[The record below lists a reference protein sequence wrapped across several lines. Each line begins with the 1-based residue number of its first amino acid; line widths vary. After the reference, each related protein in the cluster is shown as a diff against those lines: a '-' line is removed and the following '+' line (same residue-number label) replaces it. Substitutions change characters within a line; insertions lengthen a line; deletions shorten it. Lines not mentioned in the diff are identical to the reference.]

1 MLDFNNEN
9 TICLSLTMDRV
20 QMLVEVI
27 DGIIEMC
34 NDDVEFFNDAPRI
47 LLDDKNKVID
57 SEVEATKLKN
67 QISELECV
75 KRYIKDPEIFN
86 EPIWLTNIRND
97 RQFLTDDSR
106 FKFPS
111 VLLAIIDEGN
121 SVTLKI
127 NSFKG
132 GEATFMN
139 LPKLLFNLFKNCEER
154 QNKGVDKMEN
164 KRKVEDFAKS
174 LKNMNETKME
184 TKIDDMPEPD
194 ISFATEDDYK
204 KLSEAW
210 KSEDPCI
217 IDTDESEKC
226 DCGCGGS
233 CGDDC
238 CGGGCCQEKE
248 SKCKCCSN
256 HEEPEEIATVTGF
269 SSFGDIDDLEDD
281 ICVALDDIIENVE
294 YLKNKLYTE
303 GKCKECGKYIL
314 FHLSDPQLEILKLF
328 GLTLPEDAEYCTCE
342 KVETNKNKR
351 VYDKIEVNESVEK
364 ALDWIDSKNQ
374 KTEKCY
380 KLAREGELP
389 ITTKLTGEEAN
400 INTVNTLVENGVLV
414 TEDQHNAA
422 LYDCTAI
429 IEMMKKHATE
439 IVDTV
444 LDYEVEVNWAT
455 KEGVEVPTKSEEDLG
470 FDVKAHFDE
479 DEMVFKPF
487 ETKLV
492 PTGLYTA
499 VDANWGLIAKE
510 KGSTGKLGMRCGAGV
525 IDSGYR
531 GEIFIAIT
539 NDNPHYLV
547 ITKDPITQPVMGK
560 IVEHH
565 PTNPNLAMEKE
576 AMFYPYKKGICQLIV
591 VRNPRVKSNV
601 LSIEELQ
608 QIPSKRGTGKLGST
622 DNL

>member
-20 QMLVEVI
+20 QILVDAI
-27 DGIIEMC
+27 DGIIELC
-34 NDDVEFFNDAPRI
+34 NDDVKFFNDAPRI
-47 LLDDKNKVID
+47 LLDDKNNVVD

-86 EPIWLTNIRND
+86 EPIWLTNIKND
-97 RQFLTDDSR
+97 RQYLTDDSK
-106 FKFPS
+106 FKLPS
-111 VLLAIIDEGN
+111 ISLAIIDVGN
-121 SVTLKI
+121 SVTIKI

-139 LPKLLFNLFKNCEER
+139 LPKLLFNLFKNSEER

-164 KRKVEDFAKS
+164 NRKVEDFAKS
-174 LKNMNETKME
+174 LKNMNESKME
-184 TKIDDMPEPD
+184 TKINDMPEPD
-194 ISFATEDDYK
+194 ISFATEEDYK

-210 KSEDPCI
+210 KSTDSCI
-217 IDTDESEKC
+217 INTDESDEC

-238 CGGGCCQEKE
+238 CGGCCQEKE
-248 SKCKCCSN
+248 SKCGCCSN
-256 HEEPEEIATVTGF
+256 HEEETLLVTEL
-269 SSFGDIDDLEDD
+269 SNFGGVDDLEDD
-281 ICVALDDIIENVE
+281 ICEALDDILENVD
-294 YLKNKLYTE
+294 YVKNKLYTE

-342 KVETNKNKR
+342 KKETNRNNR
-351 VYDKIEVNESVEK
+351 VYDKIDVNESVEK
-364 ALDWIDSKNQ
+364 ALDWIKSENQ
-374 KTEKCY
+374 KTERCY
-380 KLAREGELP
+380 KMASEGELP
-389 ITTKLTGEEAN
+389 ITTKLTGEEVD
-400 INTVNTLVENGVLV
+400 INSVTPHVEDGVLAS
-414 TEDQHNAA
+414 ENQHNAA
-422 LYDCTAI
+422 LYDCTPI
-429 IEMMKKHATE
+429 IDLINNHGKE

-444 LDYEVEVNWAT
+444 LDYEVEVKWAA

-499 VDANWGLIAKE
+499 VDSNWGLIAKE
-510 KGSTGKLGMRCGAGV
+510 KGSTGKLAMRCGAGV

-531 GEIFIAIT
+531 GEIFIALT

-547 ITKDPITQPVMGK
+547 ITKDYITQPTMGK
-560 IVEHH
+560 IVEQH
-565 PTNPNLAMEKE
+565 PSNPNLAEEKE
-576 AMFYPYKKGICQLIV
+576 AMFYPYSKGICQLIV
-591 VRNPRVKSNV
+591 VRNPRVKSTV
-601 LSIEELQ
+601 ISIEELQ

>member
-20 QMLVEVI
+20 QMLVAVI
-27 DGIIEMC
+27 DGIIGIC
-34 NDDVEFFNDAPRI
+34 NDDVEIYNDAPRI
-47 LLDDKNKVID
+47 LIDDENNIID

-75 KRYIKDPEIFN
+75 KRYITDSEIFN
-86 EPIWLTNIRND
+86 EPIWMTKIRNSSEY
-97 RQFLTDDSR
+97 FTDDSK
-106 FKFPS
+106 FKLPT
-111 VLLAIIDEGN
+111 VLLAIIDTGN
-121 SVTLKI
+121 GVTLKI
-127 NSFKG
+127 NSIKG

-139 LPKLLFNLFKNCEER
+139 LPKLLFNLFKNCEEK
-154 QNKGVDKMEN
+154 QNKEVDKMEN

-194 ISFATEDDYK
+194 ISFATESDYK
-204 KLSEAW
+204 KLSEAC

-217 IDTDESEKC
+217 INTDEPEEC

-233 CGDDC
+233 CGDNC

-248 SKCKCCSN
+248 SKCRCCSN
-256 HEEPEEIATVTGF
+256 HEETEETLFVTEL
-269 SSFGDIDDLEDD
+269 SSFGGIDDLEDD
-281 ICVALDDIIENVE
+281 ICEALDDILENVD
-294 YLKNKLYTE
+294 YIKNKLYTE

-314 FHLSDPQLEILKLF
+314 FQLSDSQLEVLKLF

-342 KVETNKNKR
+342 KPEINRNKR

-380 KLAREGELP
+380 KVAGEGELP

-400 INTVNTLVENGVLV
+400 INAVNTLVENGVLA
-414 TEDQHNAA
+414 TENEHNAA

-429 IEMMKKHATE
+429 IELMKKHATE
-439 IVDTV
+439 IVDAV

-560 IVEHH
+560 IVEQH
-565 PTNPNLAMEKE
+565 PSNPNLAMEKE

-591 VRNPRVKSNV
+591 VRNPRVKSNT

>member
-1 MLDFNNEN
+1 MLEDFNNEN
-9 TICLSLTMDRV
+9 MICLSLTVDRV
-20 QMLVEVI
+20 QMLVSLI
-27 DGIIEMC
+27 DGIIGLC
-34 NDDVEFFNDAPRI
+34 KDDVEFYNDAPRI
-47 LLDDKNKVID
+47 LMDDKNNIIV

-67 QISELECV
+67 QISELESF
-75 KRYIKDPEIFN
+75 KRYIQDSTIFD
-86 EPIWLTNIRND
+86 EPLWMMNIKSHFID
-97 RQFLTDDSR
+97 TS
-106 FKFPS
+106 KFQTPS
-111 VLLAIIDEGN
+111 VLLAITDTGDSTTI
-121 SVTLKI
+121 KI
-127 NSFKG
+127 NSLKG

-139 LPKLLFNLFKNCEER
+139 LPKIIFNLFKQSEEK
-154 QNKGVDKMEN
+154 QNKGVDEMEN
-164 KRKVEDFAKS
+164 KRKVKDFAKS

-184 TKIDDMPEPD
+184 TKTDDMPEPD
-194 ISFATEDDYK
+194 IKFATEEDYK
-204 KLSEAW
+204 KLSEAL
-210 KSEDPCI
+210 KSEDSCI

-226 DCGCGGS
+226 DCGCDGS

-238 CGGGCCQEKE
+238 CGGCCQEKE
-248 SKCKCCSN
+248 SKCRCCSN
-256 HEEPEEIATVTGF
+256 HEEELPFMSELSNSGGV
-269 SSFGDIDDLEDD
+269 DDLEDD
-281 ICVALDDIIENVE
+281 ICEALDDILENVD
-294 YLKNKLYTE
+294 YVKNKLYTE

-314 FHLSDPQLEILKLF
+314 FQLSDPQLEVLKLF
-328 GLTLPEDAEYCTCE
+328 GLTLPEDAEYCACKKT
-342 KVETNKNKR
+342 
-351 VYDKIEVNESVEK
+351 DVNESVEK

-374 KTEKCY
+374 ETEKCY

-389 ITTKLTGEEAN
+389 TTTKLTGEEVN
-400 INTVNTLVENGVLV
+400 INTVNTLVENGALA
-414 TEDQHNAA
+414 TENQHNAA

-429 IEMMKKHATE
+429 IDLMKAHGKE

-455 KEGVEVPTKSEEDLG
+455 KEGVEVPTKSREDLG

-499 VDANWGLIAKE
+499 VDENWGLIAKE
-510 KGSTGKLGMRCGAGV
+510 KGSTGKLAMRCGAGV

-531 GEIFIAIT
+531 GEIFIALT

-547 ITKDPITQPVMGK
+547 ITKDDNLTSPTMGK
-560 IVEHH
+560 ITVQH
-565 PTNPNLAMEKE
+565 PSNPNLATEKE

-591 VRNPRVKSNV
+591 VRNPEVKSNV

>member
-1 MLDFNNEN
+1 MLDYNNEN
-9 TICLSLTMDRV
+9 MICLSLTMDRV
-20 QMLVEVI
+20 QMLVDVF

-34 NDDVEFFNDAPRI
+34 NDDVNFFNDAPRI
-47 LLDDKNKVID
+47 LLDDKNNIIET
-57 SEVEATKLKN
+57 EVEATKLKN
-67 QISELECV
+67 QISELECI

-97 RQFLTDDSR
+97 REYLTDDSK

-121 SVTLKI
+121 SATIKI

-139 LPKLLFNLFKNCEER
+139 LPKMIFNLFKSSEEK
-154 QNKGVDKMEN
+154 QNKGVDEMKN

-194 ISFATEDDYK
+194 IEFATEKDYE
-204 KLSEAW
+204 KLSKAC

-217 IDTDESEKC
+217 INTDESKEC

-248 SKCKCCSN
+248 SKCRCCSN
-256 HEEPEEIATVTGF
+256 HEEEETLFVAEL

-294 YLKNKLYTE
+294 YIKTRLYTE

-314 FHLSDPQLEILKLF
+314 FHLSDPQLEVLKLF
-328 GLTLPEDAEYCTCE
+328 GLTLPEDVEYCTCE
-342 KVETNKNKR
+342 KAEINRNKR

-374 KTEKCY
+374 TTERCY

-400 INTVNTLVENGVLV
+400 INSVNTLVENGVLA
-414 TEDQHNAA
+414 TENQHNAA

-429 IEMMKKHATE
+429 TNLMKIYAKE
-439 IVDTV
+439 IADTV

-560 IVEHH
+560 IVEQH
-565 PTNPNLAMEKE
+565 PSNPNLAMEKE

>member
-1 MLDFNNEN
+1 MLDYNNEN
-9 TICLSLTMDRV
+9 IICLSLTMDRV
-20 QMLVEVI
+20 QMLVDVL

-34 NDDVEFFNDAPRI
+34 NDDVKFFNDAPRI
-47 LLDDKNKVID
+47 LLDDKNNVID
-57 SEVEATKLKN
+57 SKVEATKLKN

-97 RQFLTDDSR
+97 RQYFTDDSK
-106 FKFPS
+106 FKLPS
-111 VLLAIIDEGN
+111 VLLAIIDTGD
-121 SVTLKI
+121 SVTIKI

-139 LPKLLFNLFKNCEER
+139 LPKMIFNLFKYSEEK
-154 QNKGVDKMEN
+154 QNKGVDEMKN

-194 ISFATEDDYK
+194 IEFATEKDYK
-204 KLSEAW
+204 KLSEAC

-217 IDTDESEKC
+217 INTNESEEC

-233 CGDDC
+233 CDDDC
-238 CGGGCCQEKE
+238 CGGCCQEKE

-256 HEEPEEIATVTGF
+256 HEETEETAVVAGF
-269 SSFGDIDDLEDD
+269 SSFGDADDLEDD
-281 ICVALDDIIENVE
+281 ICVALDDILENVD
-294 YLKNKLYTE
+294 YIKNKLYTE

-314 FHLSDPQLEILKLF
+314 FHLSDSQLEVLKLF

-342 KVETNKNKR
+342 KPEVNRNKR

-400 INTVNTLVENGVLV
+400 ITTVNTLVENGVLA
-414 TEDQHNAA
+414 TENQHNAD

-429 IEMMKKHATE
+429 TELMKKHATE

-531 GEIFIAIT
+531 GEIFIALT

-547 ITKDPITQPVMGK
+547 ITKDHITKPVMGK
-560 IVEHH
+560 IVEQH
-565 PTNPNLAMEKE
+565 PSNPNLSEEKE
-576 AMFYPYKKGICQLIV
+576 AMFYPYSKGICQLIV
-591 VRNPRVKSNV
+591 VRNPRIKSTV
-601 LSIEELQ
+601 ISIEELQ